1 MQGYFQSFF
10 LQKTIFLLVDFS
22 LGHYDIS
29 MKLCSSIY
37 CFERKT
43 IVAKNAVQNISVKKY
58 LQELIAKRIVYLHI
72 SRSFMIFTWKF
83 FKFDDIPLSYTWKAK
98 MIQLQLRK
106 IICILKII
114 QVMMFWEG
122 IVKRIMRTIYN
133 LC

>member
-1 MQGYFQSFF
+1 MLGKAKNFVRCNFARLFAKKQF
-10 LQKTIFLLVDFS
+10 LQITIFLLVDFS

-72 SRSFMIFTWKF
+72 SRSFMIFT
-83 FKFDDIPLSYTWKAK
+83 
-98 MIQLQLRK
+98 
-106 IICILKII
+106 
-114 QVMMFWEG
+114 
-122 IVKRIMRTIYN
+122 
-133 LC
+133 